1 MGTNVGNTRLSVK
14 LLLVALS
21 LETLSR
27 ELGKDARL
35 RIYDKNIVSKIF
47 TVI

>member
-1 MGTNVGNTRLSVK
+1 MRSNVGNTGLSVK

-27 ELGKDARL
+27 ELGKHA
-35 RIYDKNIVSKIF
+35 
-47 TVI
+47 